1 MGKRQTLV
9 YALGSAMFLYSL
21 AHGLGAVRILCGS
34 LGCQALQKAEL
45 WWAGALYAAV
55 LLSVYRFR
63 RPSLGW
69 LLLLGMVVESALVL
83 TQVILNLYCSAC
95 LGYTVLFVLFVIT
108 VGPETSPSAN
118 KAAWAVAGLT
128 LCVSVAIIPLARTV
142 CACSESPFSRVS
154 GDEQAVHLFFEPTCS
169 HCHSVL
175 EMLEQMDAMNRVRL
189 CPEAW
194 SLASVWAL
202 VRDHCH
208 TCTAWSDRAR
218 CLLSTLTVV
227 RANNAF
233 CMEQGLPY
241 VPLIIHQG
249 RIVKGSE
256 IPGYLLSVLGDP
268 LATSEAHP
276 LALPGDSG
284 GSCTVNACD

>member
-1 MGKRQTLV
+1 MRKRQTLA
-9 YALGSAMFLYSL
+9 YALGLIMLLYGV
-21 AHGLGAVRILCGS
+21 AHGLDSVSILCGS
-34 LGCQALQKAEL
+34 LGCQALQRAEL
-45 WWAGALYAAV
+45 WWAGTVYAAV

-63 RPSLGW
+63 RPLLGW
-69 LLLLGMVVESALVL
+69 FILLGMVVECALVL

-95 LGYTVLFVLFVIT
+95 LGYTALFILFVIA
-108 VGPETSPSAN
+108 VGPETPPLA
-118 KAAWAVAGLT
+118 KKTAWAVAGIA
-128 LCVSVAIIPLARTV
+128 LCGAAVLIPLARTV
-142 CACSESPFSRVS
+142 CTCNESPFSRVS

-175 EMLEQMDAMNRVRL
+175 EMLEQMDATRRVRL

-208 TCTAWSDRAR
+208 TCAAWKDRVR
-218 CLLSTLTVV
+218 CLFSTLTVV

-233 CMEQGLPY
+233 CMERGLPY
-241 VPLIIHQG
+241 APLVLHQG

-256 IPGYLLSVLGDP
+256 VPGYLLSVLGDP

-276 LALPGDSG
+276 LALPGESG